1 MIKDSKKD
9 KNVFNFVPWKDNASL
24 VKNNEIQ

>member
-9 KNVFNFVPWKDNASL
+9 KNVLNFVPLKDNASL
-24 VKNNEIQ
+24 VKNDKIQ